1 MMEIR
6 SGPDQ
11 HNIVKH
17 LFSKKKK
24 NKTVAPHILFM
35 PRKVDVLVWGHAVEV
50 RVADEDQ
57 ISKIIYNLISCSF
70 KLLKKKMVY
79 MFEYLCIESKSGS
92 SFALFKK

>member
-1 MMEIR
+1 
-6 SGPDQ
+6 
-11 HNIVKH
+11 
-17 LFSKKKK
+17 
-24 NKTVAPHILFM
+24 M

-57 ISKIIYNLISCSF
+57 ISKIIYNLIFCSF

-92 SFALFKK
+92 SFALFKKEVVSTIISFSHLE